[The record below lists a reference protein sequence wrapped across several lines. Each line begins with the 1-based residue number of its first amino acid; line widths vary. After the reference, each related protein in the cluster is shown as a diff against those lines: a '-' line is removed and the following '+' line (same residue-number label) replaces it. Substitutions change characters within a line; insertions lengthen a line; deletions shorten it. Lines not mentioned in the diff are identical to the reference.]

1 MLAVNDLDIVFSDIN
16 VAKEILADEYG
27 YEGLAWNLVTDMK
40 DLRSFLSEDGL
51 DVVLVDQV
59 EG

>member
-1 MLAVNDLDIVFSDIN
+1 MLAVNDLDVVFSDVI

-40 DLRSFLSEDGL
+40 DLRSFLAEDGL
-51 DVVLVDQV
+51 DVVLVD
-59 EG
+59 